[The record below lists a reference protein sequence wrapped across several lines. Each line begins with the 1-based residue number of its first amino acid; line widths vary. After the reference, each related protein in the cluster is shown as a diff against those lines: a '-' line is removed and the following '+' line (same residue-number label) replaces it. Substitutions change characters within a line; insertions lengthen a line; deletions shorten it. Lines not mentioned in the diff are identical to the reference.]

1 MNSIKN
7 EALNLAKEYQK
18 KLSRFIIGI
27 IQEKNYNFEF
37 TCSDQNEKLKV
48 QVYFGKKG
56 VKTVIQ
62 GNQNSRLYNEVTSLI
77 NDQQS
82 LLLEAAPKI
91 IDEPS
96 DYIGA
101 DESGKGD
108 FFGPLVTAAV
118 YADAEDLNKL
128 KAIGAVDS
136 KLLNDNQIYNISEK
150 IKDILYDKFI
160 VSSLTPE
167 LYNKVYSEKKNLNR
181 LLREEHQK
189 NINELLKRFST
200 KSVIIDSFEKK
211 PFTLSGRINIIQ
223 TEKAERFTAVAAA
236 SILARAEMVKWFED
250 NLIEE
255 FIKLPKGASTEVN
268 SFLKNFKSSKKTNW
282 ANFCKLH
289 FKNYTNIKT

>member
-18 KLSRFIIGI
+18 KLSRFINGI
-27 IQEKNYNFEF
+27 IQEQNYNFEF

-118 YADAEDLNKL
+118 YADAEDLKNL

-150 IKDILYDKFI
+150 IKDILNDKFI
-160 VSSLTPE
+160 VSSLTPQ

-189 NINELLKRFST
+189 NINELLKRFPT

-211 PFTLSGRINIIQ
+211 TFTLSGRINIIQ
-223 TEKAERFTAVAAA
+223 AEKAERFTAVAAA

-268 SFLKNFKSSKKTNW
+268 SFLINFKSSKKTNW